1 MRNWK
6 ERHQDEWR
14 RFDDATSSKVFCS
27 QLFAFLFP
35 ESNINWTCAAAVRMR
50 LDDIYKAIQMVID
63 CVFVLCIRATLIFS
77 FLSLIP
83 DSKSFEQRSR
93 TSSGVVCG
101 ITWKP
106 LPELPRGI
114 SLFLSSLLPPP
125 LFLPPY
131 SRQPALPLPPVVSS
145 CSRPTYLFGYI
156 SKML

>member
-35 ESNINWTCAAAVRMR
+35 KSNINWTCAAAVRMR
-50 LDDIYKAIQMVID
+50 LDDIYKAVRMVID
-63 CVFVLCIRATLIFS
+63 CVFVLCLLATLIFS

-101 ITWKP
+101 LHGNLCRIHREEFHFFSRP
-106 LPELPRGI
+106 
-114 SLFLSSLLPPP
+114 SFLHPSPSPP
-125 LFLPPY
+125 LAP
-131 SRQPALPLPPVVSS
+131 PALPLPPVVSS